1 MAKLDLKDLKLD
13 QIVEDIRGEAGKR
26 ASELLGEG
34 RTQIQEVRRKVAD
47 PNDGDMPWGFAL
59 GLLVGAVIGAAVALL
74 VAPQSGT
81 ETRRTLAE
89 RAKSMRGEG
98 SSDWD
103 AGTSVSGDGRG
114 YQTGSP
120 YGTTPSTPY
129 GTSGTPTGIG
139 DPGTVG

>member
-34 RTQIQEVRRKVAD
+34 RTQIKGVRRKVAD
-47 PNDGDMPWGFAL
+47 PNDRDMAWGFAL
-59 GLLVGAVIGAAVALL
+59 GLLVGAVVGAAIALL
-74 VAPQSGT
+74 MAPQSGT

-89 RAKSMRGEG
+89 RAKSMREG
-98 SSDWD
+98 SSEWE
-103 AGTSVSGDGRG
+103 AGASVSGDGRG

-120 YGTTPSTPY
+120 YGATPT
-129 GTSGTPTGIG
+129 TPTGIG
-139 DPGTVG
+139 DQGTVG